1 MHLDPNHKGHGDAIA
16 RGDVVAE
23 QEACRLLAMPH
34 TPEVAEGRDGR
45 KSNEIRR
52 RTRKKKPR
60 KQEPAFWMYET

>member
-34 TPEVAEGRDGR
+34 TPEVAEGRDR